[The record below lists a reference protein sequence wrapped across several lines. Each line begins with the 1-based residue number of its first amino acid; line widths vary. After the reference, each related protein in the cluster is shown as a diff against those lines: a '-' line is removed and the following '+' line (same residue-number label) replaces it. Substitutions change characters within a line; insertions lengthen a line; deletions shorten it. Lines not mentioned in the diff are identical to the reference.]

1 MSNVRFI
8 SDLHLGHEWMATHR
22 GFNTVEEHDNHIIQC
37 WNSVVS
43 KRDTVFLVGDITMES
58 SEHYYK
64 LDYLNGIK
72 KVILG
77 NHDKPQH
84 IPELLKYVTSVAG
97 MVKYKG
103 IWLTHC
109 PIHEREFEFRVSRNI
124 HGHIHE
130 HKITKL
136 TIHEWENG
144 FLEIP
149 DERYI
154 NVSCEQIDYT
164 PKTLKELG
172 IIR

>member
-8 SDLHLGHEWMATHR
+8 ADLHLGHEWMATHR
-22 GFNTVEEHDNHIIQC
+22 GFNTVEEHDNHIIKC

-84 IPELLKYVTSVAG
+84 IPELLKHVTSVAG
-97 MVKYKG
+97 MVRYKG

-109 PIHEREFEFRVSRNI
+109 PVHEHEFEFRVSRNI

-130 HKITKL
+130 HNIMREVSY
-136 TIHEWENG
+136 IEG
-144 FLEIP
+144 DILEP
-149 DERYI
+149 DTRYT